1 MDHPSEFTEIP
12 AGKIAAIVTYLE
24 MRAAPEAG
32 RDTAPLPGE
41 LRRVDEPDLDWYL
54 DVYRH
59 IGTDLLWFSR
69 LSIPRMQLLSTFSD
83 PDYMVYALNCEGRD
97 EALLELDFR
106 KKGECELAFFGVSP
120 EFVGRGVG
128 RALMDKAIQLAW
140 AEPIDR
146 FWVHTC
152 TLDHPRALAFYMR
165 SGFTAYR
172 RELEVADDPRLTGV
186 LPREAAPQIP
196 IIE

>member
-1 MDHPSEFTEIP
+1 
-12 AGKIAAIVTYLE
+12 
-24 MRAAPEAG
+24 
-32 RDTAPLPGE
+32 
-41 LRRVDEPDLDWYL
+41 
-54 DVYRH
+54 
-59 IGTDLLWFSR
+59 
-69 LSIPRMQLLSTFSD
+69 
-83 PDYMVYALNCEGRD
+83 
-97 EALLELDFR
+97 
-106 KKGECELAFFGVSP
+106 
-120 EFVGRGVG
+120 
-128 RALMDKAIQLAW
+128 MDKAIQLAW